1 LIIYSTSFFKL
12 LLPVWVLE
20 NSVGSTDTIAAG
32 LIIKS
37 SRQILNGHKTTAAN
51 GGCLSFT
58 QITADYRETWAGVG
72 GWWFGE

>member
-1 LIIYSTSFFKL
+1 M
-12 LLPVWVLE
+12 WVLE

-58 QITADYRETWAGVG
+58 KITADYSETWAGVG
-72 GWWFGE
+72 GEGFES

>member
-1 LIIYSTSFFKL
+1 M
-12 LLPVWVLE
+12 WVLE

-58 QITADYRETWAGVG
+58 KITADYSETWAGVRG
-72 GWWFGE
+72 GGFECENR